1 MITSQSLPV
10 AETMAS
16 AVLART
22 AADPTFR
29 AVVGAAAWRIL
40 AAKQAYGLLPC

>member
-1 MITSQSLPV
+1 
-10 AETMAS
+10 MAS

-22 AADPTFR
+22 AADPVFR